1 MSQTANVVAKQA
13 SFLMIASTVQ
23 KAISFV
29 AFTLAARAL
38 GASGVGTYFYL
49 LSISSLAAAWTDL
62 GLTPVIIRAFSASEE
77 EGWRLVST
85 AFRIKA
91 VLIPLAAVGAWAYV
105 AFVGSFDESLLPLL
119 GIALLV
125 MAEDA
130 ISLLGY
136 GILRGKQRL
145 DKESLGMVLGQLISS
160 GALVAAVWMGFG
172 AMGALAALALGSLW
186 HVVWSLSWTRR
197 LTRPPANA
205 TPYPWPKLFRLA
217 YPFALAGLF
226 VRVFSSVDSL
236 LIKYWH
242 GTEAVGQYGVAYKL
256 TYALQFL
263 PLAFVA
269 ALYPALSAAHANEDE
284 HGLVHT
290 TLGSWR
296 FMALLGFPLAAAL
309 SGFAPRLLPWL
320 YGAEFIPAASIL
332 TVLAWGLPTIFLDYP
347 VGSYLN
353 ATHRAEQKTF
363 AMGVAMVVNVGLNLL
378 LVRYWGGIGSAWA
391 AVVTFIFLLGVG
403 MWFAR
408 KIFVSRT
415 ALKVLLQGMILG
427 LASWLLI
434 RYGLVRIPL
443 LIAMT
448 LSGLSTLLIAL
459 GIGLLKG
466 DDIRPAR
473 EWLMRRIR
481 NV

>member
-1 MSQTANVVAKQA
+1 MSQTAKVVAKQA

-23 KAISFV
+23 KAIAFV
-29 AFTLAARAL
+29 AFTIAARLL
-38 GASGVGTYFYL
+38 GANGVGTYFYL

-62 GLTPVIIRAFSASEE
+62 GLTPVIVRAFSASEQ

-85 AFRIKA
+85 AFRVKA
-91 VLIPLAAVGAWAYV
+91 VLIPLAALGAWAYV
-105 AFVGSFDESLLPLL
+105 ALVGSFDETLLPLL
-119 GIALLV
+119 GIALIV

-145 DKESLGMVLGQLISS
+145 DRESLGMVLGQLISS

-172 AMGALAALALGSLW
+172 AMGALVALAIGSLW
-186 HVVWSLSWTRR
+186 HLVWSLGWARR
-197 LTRPPANA
+197 LTRPPAN
-205 TPYPWPKLFRLA
+205 TEPYSWSKLVRLA

-226 VRVFSSVDSL
+226 VRVISSVDAL
-236 LIKYWH
+236 LIKHWQ
-242 GTEAVGQYGVAYKL
+242 GTAAVGQYGVAYKL

-296 FMALLGFPLAAAL
+296 FMALLGFPLAASL

-320 YGAEFIPAASIL
+320 YGPEFIPAASIL
-332 TVLAWGLPTIFLDYP
+332 AILAWVLPTIFLDFP

-353 ATHRAEQKTF
+353 ATHRAEQKTI
-363 AMGVAMVVNVGLNLL
+363 AMGVAMAVNVGCNAL
-378 LVRYWGGIGSAWA
+378 LVRQWGGIGAAWA
-391 AVVTFIFLLGVG
+391 AVVTFICLLGLS

-408 KIFVSRT
+408 KIFFTST
-415 ALKVLLQGMILG
+415 ALRVLLQGTVLG
-427 LASWLLI
+427 ALTWLLI
-434 RYGLVRIPL
+434 RYGLQAFPL
-443 LIAMT
+443 LISIM
-448 LSGLSTLLIAL
+448 IAGT
-459 GIGLLKG
+459 GIMIIAFLVGLLKG
-466 DDIRPAR
+466 EDLR
-473 EWLMRRIR
+473 LVRRWVSKRTHI
-481 NV
+481 V